1 MLGIDAGGVPI
12 TSSSQIYRMT
22 HCCHFPPRPARF
34 SSTWV
39 GNVTVSVIT
48 RFDSNSFATRAS
60 SSFNS
65 LDCWRSSVILLILL
79 VATFFLQ
86 TKAAKENNKYE
97 LSFHFITPMALAMW
111 ILTMASV
118 QLKKWCID
126 VLDFVVDR
134 ILATLRQWTR
144 NYLTDKHFNDP
155 THQCFDG
162 LMATRFAFRSLSNC
176 TAWISWSS
184 DMYDFNSRSFLIALF
199 TCIWTNV
206 LPFDFCRW
214 TSQWASS
221 QRSLASWLKTCFL

>member
-1 MLGIDAGGVPI
+1 MM
-12 TSSSQIYRMT
+12 R
-22 HCCHFPPRPARF
+22 
-34 SSTWV
+34 
-39 GNVTVSVIT
+39 
-48 RFDSNSFATRAS
+48 
-60 SSFNS
+60 
-65 LDCWRSSVILLILL
+65 L
-79 VATFFLQ
+79 V
-86 TKAAKENNKYE
+86 
-97 LSFHFITPMALAMW
+97 LA
-111 ILTMASV
+111 IN
-118 QLKKWCID
+118 ID

-184 DMYDFNSRSFLIALF
+184 DMYNFNSRSFLIALF

>member
-12 TSSSQIYRMT
+12 TSSSQIYWIT
-22 HCCHFPPRPARF
+22 HGCHFPPRPTRF

-39 GNVTVSVIT
+39 GDVTVSVIT
-48 RFDSNSFATRAS
+48 RFDSNSFVTRAS